1 MYIVGNTSC
10 AIVFEVV
17 TAIVQRSN
25 KRRYR
30 DAFLLSSISL
40 FFDLRLL
47 FPFFFFF
54 SLISFLPA
62 RESPF
67 RSPPSLPYPSP
78 PFPCEFP
85 FVPTEREKREGFSK
99 TMERDDRAERSI
111 NLLYTYRLCVTSIYS
126 EVITEKEMRNARSKV
141 TNREA
146 FFLRDSSRQK
156 RNRNKDVR
164 AFHETP

>member
-1 MYIVGNTSC
+1 MKVPS
-10 AIVFEVV
+10 VRLPPFP
-17 TAIVQRSN
+17 
-25 KRRYR
+25 
-30 DAFLLSSISL
+30 SL
-40 FFDLRLL
+40 PLR
-47 FPFFFFF
+47 
-54 SLISFLPA
+54 I
-62 RESPF
+62 PF
-67 RSPPSLPYPSP
+67 RSDRA
-78 PFPCEFP
+78 
-85 FVPTEREKREGFSK
+85 REKREGFSK
-99 TMERDDRAERSI
+99 TVERDDRAERSI